1 MSRSL
6 RPSLPFSP
14 PKSRSHPGREPSQ
27 HSLSVSSL
35 FFRTPCEVANASCL
49 IRTRH
54 ARINLSKW
62 RRPNRR
68 HSNYGCLVK
77 VAFFRSP
84 LLITIDTQQR
94 AIDDEA
100 PDRDCPTLCVASP
113 RPSRRDSPR
122 SSRYHAVCRQ
132 ERRGRRSEGETS
144 GCSSS
149 NSDRITRWARKFA
162 HFRKSMAGKWWRSSL
177 ICIIMENQRVKNFSI
192 LLQIA
197 Q

>member
-100 PDRDCPTLCVASP
+100 PDRDCPTLLPHLALP
-113 RPSRRDSPR
+113 G
-122 SSRYHAVCRQ
+122 AILLG
-132 ERRGRRSEGETS
+132 RRGTTLSADKKDVGDAPRGRPRGA
-144 GCSSS
+144 
-149 NSDRITRWARKFA
+149 ARVTA
-162 HFRKSMAGKWWRSSL
+162 
-177 ICIIMENQRVKNFSI
+177 
-192 LLQIA
+192 IA
-197 Q
+197 